1 LNLPPPPQS
10 ARVPAREQAKAP
22 VPDAPGMADLGS
34 AIVDDGD
41 LIEKEWINRIKQIVA
56 ATRNDPYKQ
65 SEQLAALRAEYM
77 KKRYGKDI
85 KLGK

>member
-1 LNLPPPPQS
+1 
-10 ARVPAREQAKAP
+10 
-22 VPDAPGMADLGS
+22 MADLAS
-34 AIVDDGD
+34 AVVDDGD
-41 LIEKEWINRIKQIVA
+41 LIEKEWVNRVKHIIA
-56 ATRNDPYKQ
+56 SNRNDPYKQ